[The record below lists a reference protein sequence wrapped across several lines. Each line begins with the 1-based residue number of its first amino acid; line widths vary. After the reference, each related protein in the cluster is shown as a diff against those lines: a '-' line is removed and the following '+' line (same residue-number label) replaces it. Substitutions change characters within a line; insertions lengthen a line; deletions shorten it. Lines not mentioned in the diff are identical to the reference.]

1 MSTDA
6 GGAAFPP
13 LPIRPAR
20 RATII
25 VTKDTKAMKRMIL
38 LAAVILAGP
47 AGASTYRLANLEV
60 AQPWSRPAVAG
71 TNGVGYMVLANH
83 GRSAD
88 ALVRVESPLAERVEM
103 HSSVMTNGVMSMK
116 AESRVTVPAGG
127 RATFGPGAY
136 HLMLIGLKKTLKPGD
151 RAPATLTFASGAK
164 LKVAFAVSAGM
175 GPPAMGAM
183 KP

>member
-1 MSTDA
+1 MRRFLIATV
-6 GGAAFPP
+6 AF
-13 LPIRPAR
+13 A
-20 RATII
+20 
-25 VTKDTKAMKRMIL
+25 
-38 LAAVILAGP
+38 LAAPFAAHAATAALQA
-47 AGASTYRLANLEV
+47 L
-60 AQPWSRPAVAG
+60 QPWSRPAVAG

>member
-1 MSTDA
+1 MRLFLIAT
-6 GGAAFPP
+6 AAF
-13 LPIRPAR
+13 
-20 RATII
+20 T
-25 VTKDTKAMKRMIL
+25 
-38 LAAVILAGP
+38 LAAPLA
-47 AGASTYRLANLEV
+47 AAAATGALQVL
-60 AQPWSRPAVAG
+60 QPWSRPAAAG
-71 TNGVGYMVLANH
+71 TNGIGYMVLANH

-103 HSSVMTNGVMSMK
+103 HSSAMTNGVMSMK

-164 LKVAFAVSAGM
+164 LKVAFAVSAGV